1 MAMISFTDRFRIHVN
16 RGTNLKLGWTKYND
30 WYETIYPSLDLIS
43 LCLLTGAECGK
54 GVLANDFV
62 SRRLP
67 PWKPSHQSLL
77 GPCKNDGCSV
87 RKVFLKIM
95 PSYLQPG

>member
-16 RGTNLKLGWTKYND
+16 KDTNLKLGWTKYND

-54 GVLANDFV
+54 GIGNWQLILSVAVFPPGHHPTNPYSALAKMTGV
-62 SRRLP
+62 
-67 PWKPSHQSLL
+67 
-77 GPCKNDGCSV
+77 V
-87 RKVFLKIM
+87 
-95 PSYLQPG
+95 